1 MNAASA
7 TMTHATMDLPVSKR
21 FFPGLRPIIGD
32 EAYERALARYG
43 ELYTNQELPAN
54 PQLRW
59 HLVEGILPGLA
70 LYQVLRESGESQD
83 NALGRID
90 RAFDQLFSGDVT
102 QMKRIGRLP
111 FALLFFRLFVKSFMH
126 KYPPEGWQI
135 VWRQNDKN
143 GIRFDMASC
152 FYQATLRRLGAPELT
167 ASFCRVDDLIY
178 SEMSPYVAWQ
188 RTMTIAGGD
197 AYCDFCFASTK
208 GSTTQR
214 RVRR

>member
-1 MNAASA
+1 MTRT
-7 TMTHATMDLPVSKR
+7 TMEAHLAKR
-21 FFPGLRPIIGD
+21 FFPGLLPIIGD
-32 EAYERALARYG
+32 APYERVAARYR
-43 ELYTNQELPAN
+43 ELHASQDWPAS

-70 LYQVLRESGESQD
+70 LYQVLREQGESQD
-83 NALGRID
+83 AALGGID
-90 RAFDQLFSGDVT
+90 RAFDQLFSADVR

-111 FALLFFRLFVKSFMH
+111 FALLFFRLSVMTFMR

-135 VWRQNDKN
+135 EWRQNDKN

-152 FYQATLRRLGAPELT
+152 FYQATLQRLGAPELT

-188 RTMTIAGGD
+188 RTMTIAGGN

-208 GSTTQR
+208 GSATQKR
-214 RVRR
+214 AR

>member
-1 MNAASA
+1 MTVGSSPERRWSVNAASA

-21 FFPGLRPIIGD
+21 
-32 EAYERALARYG
+32 
-43 ELYTNQELPAN
+43 
-54 PQLRW
+54 
-59 HLVEGILPGLA
+59 ILPGLA

-83 NALGRID
+83 NALGMID

-111 FALLFFRLFVKSFMH
+111 FVLLFFRLFVKSFMH
-126 KYPPEGWQI
+126 KFPPEGWQI
-135 VWRQNDKN
+135 EWRQNDKN

-197 AYCDFCFASTK
+197 AYCDFCFASTR

>member
-1 MNAASA
+1 MDVAAVKV
-7 TMTHATMDLPVSKR
+7 TPTTMDVPFSRR
-21 FFPGLRPIIGD
+21 FFPGLLSIIGD
-32 EAYERALARYG
+32 ETYEWITARYR
-43 ELYTNQELPAN
+43 ELHSSQEWPAN

-83 NALGRID
+83 NALGKID
-90 RAFDQLFSGDVT
+90 RAFEQLFSADVR
-102 QMKRIGRLP
+102 QMRRIGRLP
-111 FALLFFRLFVKSFMH
+111 FALLFFRLSAKSFMR

-135 VWRQNDKN
+135 EWRQNDKN

-152 FYQATLRRLGAPELT
+152 FYQATLLRLGAPELT

-188 RTMTIAGGD
+188 RTMTIAGGN
-197 AYCDFCFASTK
+197 AYCDFCFASTR
-208 GSTTQR
+208 GSTDR
-214 RVRR
+214 RRIRT